1 MFDAREMGME
11 WMIWGGVA
19 LTLAGVGL
27 LAYCILAAMKA
38 RKAGGSDDEIRTRLQ
53 KVVALNLVA
62 LLISAMGLGAVTIGI
77 ILG

>member
-1 MFDAREMGME
+1 MDAL
-11 WMIWGGVA
+11 IWGGVA
-19 LTLAGVGL
+19 LTLAGVAL
-27 LAYCILAAMKA
+27 LGYCILAALKA
-38 RKAGGSDDEIRTRLQ
+38 KKAGGTDEEIRARLQ